1 MNGTSG
7 KNGNG
12 NALVS
17 SWEMLAKNGKK
28 MEKTPELN
36 GPGKNGERRGKAS
49 PKRGKNFYFRS
60 VWSLRI

>member
-1 MNGTSG
+1 
-7 KNGNG
+7 
-12 NALVS
+12 
-17 SWEMLAKNGKK
+17 MLAKNGKK

-49 PKRGKNFYFRS
+49 PKRGKTFYFRS